1 MRRPT
6 APPAAPPHPRAVL
19 LGPTP
24 GAGLTQ
30 WAPRLGVIVRG
41 GGPAPAWG
49 GCGRCRAS
57 PATLRVV
64 HLCRWGW
71 GGRCYPAAS
80 SQLPPGGRGAVGAV
94 NPAPGRG
101 GRVSPRRPTAA
112 GGREKALSFCELF
125 WNRLSSWGLEPEQT
139 PRLNGTSCR
148 DGSSGPAPPLRVS
161 ARIQAELR
169 SFGTEDRPTDRPAPP
184 REETYEYIIFR
195 GSDIKDITVCEPPK
209 AQHTLPQDP
218 AIVQSSLG
226 SGSASSFQPH
236 VPYSPFRGMPP
247 YSQLAASSLLSQQY
261 AASLGLEKLVSPPAS
276 AAASSP
282 SSSPSPQPV
291 SELDMSSEP
300 HQLTSKVGKSPMVEQ
315 AVQTATVDNLNAKKL
330 LPNKGTSGVQLNGRP
345 AQPSSKTTSDV
356 VHPAAVPTQGQVNDE
371 NRRPQRR
378 RSGNR
383 RTRNRSRGQTRPT
396 NVKENTIKFEG
407 DFDFESANAQFNREE
422 LDKEFKKKLNFKDDK
437 AEKGE
442 EKDTAVVT
450 QSDEVPAEEDH
461 LGPNCYYDKSKSF
474 FDNISSELKTSSRR
488 TTWAEERKLNT
499 ETFGVSGRFLRGRS
513 FRGGFRGGRGNG
525 TTRRN
530 PTSHRAG
537 TGRV

>member
-1 MRRPT
+1 M
-6 APPAAPPHPRAVL
+6 
-19 LGPTP
+19 
-24 GAGLTQ
+24 
-30 WAPRLGVIVRG
+30 
-41 GGPAPAWG
+41 
-49 GCGRCRAS
+49 S
-57 PATLRVV
+57 
-64 HLCRWGW
+64 
-71 GGRCYPAAS
+71 
-80 SQLPPGGRGAVGAV
+80 
-94 NPAPGRG
+94 
-101 GRVSPRRPTAA
+101 
-112 GGREKALSFCELF
+112 
-125 WNRLSSWGLEPEQT
+125 
-139 PRLNGTSCR
+139 
-148 DGSSGPAPPLRVS
+148 GSSGTPYLGSKISLISKAQIRYEGILYTIDTDNSTV
-161 ARIQAELR
+161 ALAKVR

-184 REETYEYIIFR
+184 REEIYEYIIFR

-226 SGSASSFQPH
+226 SASASPFQPH

-247 YSQLAASSLLSQQY
+247 YGQLAASSLLSQQY
-261 AASLGLEKLVSPPAS
+261 AASLGLAFLAQLFLNF
-276 AAASSP
+276 P
-282 SSSPSPQPV
+282 SLSTSGAGFPSTP
-291 SELDMSSEP
+291 
-300 HQLTSKVGKSPMVEQ
+300 VGKSPMVEQ
-315 AVQTATVDNLNAKKL
+315 AVQTSSVDNLNAKKL
-330 LPNKGTSGVQLNGRP
+330 LPSKVTSATQLNGRQ
-345 AQPSSKTTSDV
+345 AQPSSKPASGAFPHFSLCTLDV
-356 VHPAAVPTQGQVNDE
+356 VQPAPVHTQGQVNDE
-371 NRRPQRR
+371 NRRPPRR

-383 RTRNRSRGQTRPT
+383 RTRNRSRGQNRPT

-437 AEKGE
+437 ADKGE
-442 EKDTAVVT
+442 EKDPAVMT
-450 QSDEVPAEEDH
+450 QSEETAAEEDL

-513 FRGGFRGGRGNG
+513 SRGGFRGGRGNG

>member
-1 MRRPT
+1 M
-6 APPAAPPHPRAVL
+6 
-19 LGPTP
+19 
-24 GAGLTQ
+24 
-30 WAPRLGVIVRG
+30 
-41 GGPAPAWG
+41 
-49 GCGRCRAS
+49 S
-57 PATLRVV
+57 
-64 HLCRWGW
+64 
-71 GGRCYPAAS
+71 
-80 SQLPPGGRGAVGAV
+80 
-94 NPAPGRG
+94 
-101 GRVSPRRPTAA
+101 
-112 GGREKALSFCELF
+112 
-125 WNRLSSWGLEPEQT
+125 
-139 PRLNGTSCR
+139 
-148 DGSSGPAPPLRVS
+148 GSSGTPYLGSKISLISKAQIRYEGILYTIDTDNSTV
-161 ARIQAELR
+161 ALAKVR

-184 REETYEYIIFR
+184 REEVYEYIIFR

-247 YSQLAASSLLSQQY
+247 YGQLAASSLLSQQY
-261 AASLGLEKLVSPPAS
+261 AASLGLGAGFPSVS
-276 AAASSP
+276 
-282 SSSPSPQPV
+282 
-291 SELDMSSEP
+291 
-300 HQLTSKVGKSPMVEQ
+300 VGKSPMVEQ
-315 AVQTATVDNLNAKKL
+315 AVQTGSLDNLNAKKL
-330 LPNKGTSGVQLNGRP
+330 FPSKGPAGTQLSGRAAP
-345 AQPSSKTTSDV
+345 PSSKTASDAV
-356 VHPAAVPTQGQVNDE
+356 QPPAAQTSGQVNDE

-383 RTRNRSRGQTRPT
+383 RTRNRSRGQSRPT

-422 LDKEFKKKLNFKDDK
+422 LDKEFKKKLNFKEDK

-442 EKDTAVVT
+442 EKDLAVVAP
-450 QSDEVPAEEDH
+450 SEEAPAEEDH

-499 ETFGVSGRFLRGRS
+499 ETFGVSGRLLRGRS

-525 TTRRN
+525 TARRN

>member
-1 MRRPT
+1 M
-6 APPAAPPHPRAVL
+6 
-19 LGPTP
+19 
-24 GAGLTQ
+24 
-30 WAPRLGVIVRG
+30 
-41 GGPAPAWG
+41 
-49 GCGRCRAS
+49 S
-57 PATLRVV
+57 
-64 HLCRWGW
+64 
-71 GGRCYPAAS
+71 
-80 SQLPPGGRGAVGAV
+80 
-94 NPAPGRG
+94 
-101 GRVSPRRPTAA
+101 
-112 GGREKALSFCELF
+112 
-125 WNRLSSWGLEPEQT
+125 
-139 PRLNGTSCR
+139 
-148 DGSSGPAPPLRVS
+148 GSSGTPYLGSKISLISKAQIRYEGILYTIDTDNSTV
-161 ARIQAELR
+161 ALAKVR

-184 REETYEYIIFR
+184 REEIYEYIIFR

-226 SGSASSFQPH
+226 SASASPFQPH

-247 YSQLAASSLLSQQY
+247 YGQLAASSLLSQQY

-300 HQLTSKVGKSPMVEQ
+300 PQLTCK
-315 AVQTATVDNLNAKKL
+315 
-330 LPNKGTSGVQLNGRP
+330 
-345 AQPSSKTTSDV
+345 
-356 VHPAAVPTQGQVNDE
+356 
-371 NRRPQRR
+371 
-378 RSGNR
+378 GNR
-383 RTRNRSRGQTRPT
+383 RTRNRSRGQNRPT

-437 AEKGE
+437 ADKGE
-442 EKDTAVVT
+442 EKDPAVMAQSEETA
-450 QSDEVPAEEDH
+450 AEEDL

-513 FRGGFRGGRGNG
+513 SRGGFRGGRGNG

>member
-1 MRRPT
+1 MGT
-6 APPAAPPHPRAVL
+6 QAPEARVR
-19 LGPTP
+19 
-24 GAGLTQ
+24 GLTGFRRQ
-30 WAPRLGVIVRG
+30 NAPRNGGGARGPECPRGLPGRLGVRKHDS
-41 GGPAPAWG
+41 
-49 GCGRCRAS
+49 CKS
-57 PATLRVV
+57 
-64 HLCRWGW
+64 
-71 GGRCYPAAS
+71 
-80 SQLPPGGRGAVGAV
+80 
-94 NPAPGRG
+94 
-101 GRVSPRRPTAA
+101 
-112 GGREKALSFCELF
+112 F
-125 WNRLSSWGLEPEQT
+125 WNLLSSWGLDPEQI
-139 PRLNGTSCR
+139 PRLNGFCCR
-148 DGSSGPAPPLRVS
+148 DRSIGWQLV
-161 ARIQAELR
+161 R

-184 REETYEYIIFR
+184 REEIYEYIIFR

-209 AQHTLPQDP
+209 AQHALPQDP

-261 AASLGLEKLVSPPAS
+261 AASLGLGAGFPSVS
-276 AAASSP
+276 
-282 SSSPSPQPV
+282 V
-291 SELDMSSEP
+291 S
-300 HQLTSKVGKSPMVEQ
+300 KSPMVEQ
-315 AVQTATVDNLNAKKL
+315 AVQTGSLDNLNTKKL
-330 LPNKGTSGVQLNGRP
+330 VPGKGSVGMHISHSATLL
-345 AQPSSKTTSDV
+345 T
-356 VHPAAVPTQGQVNDE
+356 
-371 NRRPQRR
+371 
-378 RSGNR
+378 GNR
-383 RTRNRSRGQTRPT
+383 RTRNRSRGQSRPA
-396 NVKENTIKFEG
+396 NIKENTIKFEG

-437 AEKGE
+437 AEKGD
-442 EKDTAVVT
+442 EKDLAVVT
-450 QSDEVPAEEDH
+450 PSDEAPAEEDH

>member
-1 MRRPT
+1 M
-6 APPAAPPHPRAVL
+6 
-19 LGPTP
+19 
-24 GAGLTQ
+24 
-30 WAPRLGVIVRG
+30 
-41 GGPAPAWG
+41 
-49 GCGRCRAS
+49 S
-57 PATLRVV
+57 
-64 HLCRWGW
+64 
-71 GGRCYPAAS
+71 
-80 SQLPPGGRGAVGAV
+80 
-94 NPAPGRG
+94 
-101 GRVSPRRPTAA
+101 
-112 GGREKALSFCELF
+112 
-125 WNRLSSWGLEPEQT
+125 
-139 PRLNGTSCR
+139 
-148 DGSSGPAPPLRVS
+148 GSSGTPYLGSKISLISKAQIRYEGILYTIDTDNSTV
-161 ARIQAELR
+161 ALAKVR

-184 REETYEYIIFR
+184 REEVYEYIIFR

-209 AQHTLPQDP
+209 AQHALPQDP

-261 AASLGLEKLVSPPAS
+261 AASLGLGAGFPTVS
-276 AAASSP
+276 
-282 SSSPSPQPV
+282 V
-291 SELDMSSEP
+291 S
-300 HQLTSKVGKSPMVEQ
+300 KSPMVEQ
-315 AVQTATVDNLNAKKL
+315 AVQTGSLDNLNTKKL
-330 LPNKGTSGVQLNGRP
+330 LPGKGTAGMQLNGRP
-345 AQPSSKTTSDV
+345 APPSSKAASDV
-356 VHPAAVPTQGQVNDE
+356 AQPAAVQTQGQVNDE

-383 RTRNRSRGQTRPT
+383 RTRNRSRGQSRPT

-442 EKDTAVVT
+442 EKDLAVVT
-450 QSDEVPAEEDH
+450 QSDEAPAEEDH

-525 TTRRN
+525 AARRN

>member
-1 MRRPT
+1 MWLRRRSSPAPFRLGLSASLCSLSGSLVARRP
-6 APPAAPPHPRAVL
+6 
-19 LGPTP
+19 LG
-24 GAGLTQ
+24 
-30 WAPRLGVIVRG
+30 
-41 GGPAPAWG
+41 
-49 GCGRCRAS
+49 
-57 PATLRVV
+57 
-64 HLCRWGW
+64 
-71 GGRCYPAAS
+71 
-80 SQLPPGGRGAVGAV
+80 
-94 NPAPGRG
+94 
-101 GRVSPRRPTAA
+101 AA
-112 GGREKALSFCELF
+112 GGASEAAARSCAGVGGQATARQRSGRGPALV
-125 WNRLSSWGLEPEQT
+125 
-139 PRLNGTSCR
+139 PRALRAPAAAMS
-148 DGSSGPAPPLRVS
+148 GSSGTPYLGSKISLISKAQIRYEGILYTIDTDNSTV
-161 ARIQAELR
+161 ALAKVR

-184 REETYEYIIFR
+184 REEIYEYIIFR

-226 SGSASSFQPH
+226 SASASPFQPH

-247 YSQLAASSLLSQQY
+247 YGQLAASSLLSQQY

-300 HQLTSKVGKSPMVEQ
+300 PQLTCKGAGFPSTPVGKSPMVEQ
-315 AVQTATVDNLNAKKL
+315 AVQTSSVDNLNAKKL
-330 LPNKGTSGVQLNGRP
+330 LPSKVTSATQLNGRQ
-345 AQPSSKTTSDV
+345 AQPSSKPASDV
-356 VHPAAVPTQGQVNDE
+356 VQPAPVHTQGQVNDE
-371 NRRPQRR
+371 NRRPPRR

-383 RTRNRSRGQTRPT
+383 RTRNRSRGQNRPT

-437 AEKGE
+437 ADKGE
-442 EKDTAVVT
+442 EKDPAVMAQSEETA
-450 QSDEVPAEEDH
+450 AEEDL

-513 FRGGFRGGRGNG
+513 SRGGFRGGRGNG

>member
-1 MRRPT
+1 MGGE
-6 APPAAPPHPRAVL
+6 RA
-19 LGPTP
+19 
-24 GAGLTQ
+24 GA
-30 WAPRLGVIVRG
+30 
-41 GGPAPAWG
+41 
-49 GCGRCRAS
+49 
-57 PATLRVV
+57 
-64 HLCRWGW
+64 
-71 GGRCYPAAS
+71 
-80 SQLPPGGRGAVGAV
+80 
-94 NPAPGRG
+94 GRG
-101 GRVSPRRPTAA
+101 GPGPGCVCCGPSSPALPSDPRPRAAAARWSPRRPSGGGEAAARQRSGRRGDREEAA
-112 GGREKALSFCELF
+112 GQARPVAAMS
-125 WNRLSSWGLEPEQT
+125 
-139 PRLNGTSCR
+139 
-148 DGSSGPAPPLRVS
+148 GSSGTPYLGSKISLISKAQIRYEGILYTIDTDNSTV
-161 ARIQAELR
+161 ALAKVR

-184 REETYEYIIFR
+184 REEIYEYIIFR

-209 AQHTLPQDP
+209 AQHALPQDP

-300 HQLTSKVGKSPMVEQ
+300 HQLTAKGAGFPSVSVSKSPMVEQ
-315 AVQTATVDNLNAKKL
+315 AVQTGSLDNLNTKKL
-330 LPNKGTSGVQLNGRP
+330 VPGKGSVGMQLNGRP
-345 AQPSSKTTSDV
+345 APPSSKAASDV
-356 VHPAAVPTQGQVNDE
+356 VQPAAVQTQGQVNDE

-383 RTRNRSRGQTRPT
+383 RTRNRSRGQSRPA
-396 NVKENTIKFEG
+396 NIKENTIKFEG

-437 AEKGE
+437 AEKGD
-442 EKDTAVVT
+442 EKDLAVVT
-450 QSDEVPAEEDH
+450 PSDEAPAEEDH